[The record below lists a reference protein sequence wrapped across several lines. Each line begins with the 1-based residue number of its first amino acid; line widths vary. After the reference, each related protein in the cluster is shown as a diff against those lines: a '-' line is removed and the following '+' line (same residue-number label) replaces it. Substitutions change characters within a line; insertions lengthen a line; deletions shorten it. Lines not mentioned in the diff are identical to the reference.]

1 MRNVIV
7 KKTMTKIIDQ
17 VKNLLSTRVGHM
29 NHHPSPVAVRIV
41 ADGYPIVIG
50 GEIELWDI
58 GLEKTRLCV

>member
-7 KKTMTKIIDQ
+7 KKTMTQIIDPQ
-17 VKNLLSTRVGHM
+17 MKILSTRVGHM
-29 NHHPSPVAVRIV
+29 NHHPSPVAVCIV